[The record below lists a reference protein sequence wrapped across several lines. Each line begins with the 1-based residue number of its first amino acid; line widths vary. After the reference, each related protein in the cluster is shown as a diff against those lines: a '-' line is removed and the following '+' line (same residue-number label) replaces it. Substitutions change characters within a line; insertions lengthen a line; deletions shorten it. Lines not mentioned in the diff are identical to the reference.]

1 MAEEGPGAPSVR
13 TAQQRAAQQL
23 YARAKENGRAL
34 VRTPRAWPGAPR
46 AAWRVGARAPH
57 HAATGTHLAVARWA
71 ARRSDVL
78 SNQAACTSGMTAL
91 HPFLS
96 QHTFAGTNSPSRSG
110 RALRLS
116 RLGGALSG
124 KLESGGRTTRTHS
137 VATWLHGRRPSHYR
151 PLSNGPAH
159 HPSARSFSSASL
171 ASALSRFLCARSR
184 VQSGLCRS

>member
-13 TAQQRAAQQL
+13 AAQQARGPTAIA
-23 YARAKENGRAL
+23 ARAKERTASHLRARRARGLGR
-34 VRTPRAWPGAPR
+34 RAQRGAS
-46 AAWRVGARAPH
+46 ARAH
-57 HAATGTHLAVARWA
+57 TT
-71 ARRSDVL
+71 ARRRGRTWL
-78 SNQAACTSGMTAL
+78 SRGGRRGAVMLFCQSSKRLAL
-91 HPFLS
+91 PPFLS
-96 QHTFAGTNSPSRSG
+96 QLTFAGTISPSRSG

-137 VATWLHGRRPSHYR
+137 VATWSLHGRRPSHYR

-171 ASALSRFLCARSR
+171 ASALSRFLCARRR

>member
-13 TAQQRAAQQL
+13 AAQHRAAQQQSPRGRRRTAAHL
-23 YARAKENGRAL
+23 CARRARGLGRRARRGASARAHPTTRRRGRTWL
-34 VRTPRAWPGAPR
+34 SRGGRRGA
-46 AAWRVGARAPH
+46 
-57 HAATGTHLAVARWA
+57 
-71 ARRSDVL
+71 VL
-78 SNQAACTSGMTAL
+78 LFCPASKRLAL

-96 QHTFAGTNSPSRSG
+96 QLTFAGTISPSRSG

-184 VQSGLCRS
+184 VQSGSCRS